1 MNPHL
6 YQSHF
11 KAALVWR
18 WPGQVL
24 SYISW
29 ELLNLEN
36 EVRDTIVK
44 VIVNEKPVVNIDIKA
59 TTPNVFVPNRI
70 EHLIELENFEMI
82 NKKILI

>member
-11 KAALVWR
+11 RAALVWR

>member
-11 KAALVWR
+11 RAALVWR

-24 SYISW
+24 SYISC
-29 ELLNLEN
+29 ELLNLGN
-36 EVRDTIVK
+36 EVRDIIVK
-44 VIVNEKPVVNIDIKA
+44 VLVNENLVVNNDIKA

>member
-11 KAALVWR
+11 GAALVWR

>member
-11 KAALVWR
+11 RAALVWR

-70 EHLIELENFEMI
+70 EHLIELEKFEMI
-82 NKKILI
+82 IKKVLI